1 MDRQTPRIGSRT
13 IGSFCEEISVPT
25 ETVLVWL
32 RRTYKDRTWSKH
44 DVCTEAVLA
53 SPAIEKARGLVKE
66 KPTAKEVAPQ
76 ITESVPQTKA
86 NGWDFKALSFQAVCV
101 CIVLGH
107 AALIWYHAWF
117 LWGTGAAIA
126 GGISFFT
133 VLGSLIICSDPRQQ
147 SVSQDSM
154 LLIFLIDAAAT
165 VVHYKAFWISIAYKG
180 GMGVE
185 RLETM
190 FFAAFTSLFSAAG
203 LYFYRASQIK
213 EPAK

>member
-1 MDRQTPRIGSRT
+1 MDRQTPRIGVRT

-32 RRTYKDRTWSKH
+32 RRTYKDRSWSKH

-53 SPAIEKARGLVKE
+53 SPAIEKARGMVKE
-66 KPTAKEVAPQ
+66 RPTVKDVAPS
-76 ITESVPQTKA
+76 ISESVPPAKST
-86 NGWDFKALSFQAVCV
+86 GLDFRALSFQAVCV

-126 GGISFFT
+126 GGISFLT
-133 VLGSLIICSDPRQQ
+133 VLGSVIICSDPRQQ

-165 VVHYKAFWISIAYKG
+165 VVHYKAFWISIAAKG

-190 FFAAFTSLFSAAG
+190 FFAAFTSIFSAAA
-203 LYFYRASQIK
+203 LYLYRASQTK
-213 EPAK
+213 TPAK